1 MFVLPFWGGW
11 GFISGRNRGVHG
23 ELGGHSP
30 INIIGPQ
37 DKEIFRI
44 GYKIMIIK
52 KNQQQYFAMKGNGLF
67 KITIITIV
75 VVVINII
82 SDLTIT
88 FFKVKNKNQ

>member
-1 MFVLPFWGGW
+1 
-11 GFISGRNRGVHG
+11 
-23 ELGGHSP
+23 
-30 INIIGPQ
+30 
-37 DKEIFRI
+37 
-44 GYKIMIIK
+44 MIIK
-52 KNQQQYFAMKGNGLF
+52 KIQQQYFAMKGNNL